1 MLNNVDNQWLEF
13 TDNSFFYQTG
23 QSNSDLTILSDLF
36 MNNTNQVIWM
46 IELTVFISSRNVS
59 GYSSIILYVNFPPK
73 TGTCDISPTSGT
85 TETLFTLNCFGWID
99 PDGSLISFA
108 YYGKN
113 LTFKNKNSNLQY
125 YFKI

>member
-1 MLNNVDNQWLEF
+1 MLNNVTNQWLEF
-13 TDNSFFYQTG
+13 TDNSYFYQTG

-73 TGTCDISPTSGT
+73 LGTCDISPTSGT
-85 TETLFTLNCFGWID
+85 TDTLFTLNCYGWID
-99 PDGSLISFA
+99 SDGSLISFA
-108 YYGKN
+108 YYGN
-113 LTFKNKNSNLQY
+113 ILVFKNKILQLT
-125 YFKI
+125 